1 MKKIRTGIASFGM
14 SGKIFHAPFLQ
25 AHPGYELAAIVERH
39 KNDSRELYPDTILYR
54 SVEDMLADDSLELII
69 VNTPVQ
75 LHVEHTRAAL
85 LAGKHVVTEKPFTVT
100 PEEARDLDNLAKE
113 KGLLLSVYQNR
124 RYDCDYRA
132 VKKVIGENLLGKV
145 VEAEIRYDRYRPEAS
160 GKQHKEGDLPG
171 SGTLHDLGAHLADQA
186 LQLFGRPEKVFAD
199 LRTLRSGVKAN
210 DYFEILLYYPELRVR
225 LKSTMLARETYPAY
239 IIHGTEGSFFQ
250 QRSDVQEELL
260 AAGQKPSLEDWAPAP
275 SQPDGLLHTRIGNEV
290 VRKETTSSPGNY
302 MGYYQDLY
310 KTLRENAPNAVPA
323 AEAVQTM
330 ELLAAAERSATEG
343 KVIEF
348 GM

>member
-14 SGKIFHAPFLQ
+14 SGKIFHAPFLE

-39 KNDSRELYPDTILYR
+39 KNDSRESYPHTTLYR
-54 SVEDMLADDSLELII
+54 SVEEMLADDSLELII

-100 PEEARDLDNLAKE
+100 PEEARALDELAKE
-113 KGLLLSVYQNR
+113 KGLTLSVYQNR

-132 VKKVIGENLLGKV
+132 VKKVLDEQLLGKV
-145 VEAEIRYDRYRPEAS
+145 VEVEIRYDRYRPGAS
-160 GKQHKEGDLPG
+160 GKLHKEGDLPG

-199 LRTLRSGVKAN
+199 LRTLRQDVKAN
-210 DYFEILLYYPELRVR
+210 DYFEVLLYYPGLRVR
-225 LKSTMLARETYPAY
+225 LKSTMMARESYPAY
-239 IIHGTEGSFFQ
+239 ILHGTEGSFLQ
-250 QRSDVQEELL
+250 QRSDIQEDLL

-275 SQPDGLLHTRIGNEV
+275 SKPDGLLHTRIGDEV

-302 MGYYQDLY
+302 MGYYHDLY
-310 KTLRENAPNAVPA
+310 KTLREGARNAVPA
-323 AEAVQTM
+323 EQAVLTM
-330 ELLAAAERSATEG
+330 ELLAAAERAAREG
-343 KVIEF
+343 KVTDF
-348 GM
+348 GV